1 MKKILASGLAALTIV
16 GGSVALAGIASADD
30 APATT
35 TADGT
40 AGTTDTAAPGKRLGK
55 RGSHLE
61 AAASFLGTTVED
73 LRTRLQGGETLA
85 QIAGNR
91 SAALIDHLVAAAGA
105 RIDEAVASG
114 KLDAAKAAEMK
125 TKTTERITTMV
136 NEGKPAGAPGRG
148 HRGPRGERP
157 AAAPSTSGTS
167 STAPAATSA

>member
-30 APATT
+30 ASGTST
-35 TADGT
+35 TAGS
-40 AGTTDTAAPGKRLGK
+40 TTDAANAARRLGK
-55 RGSHLE
+55 RGPHLE

-85 QIAGNR
+85 QIAGDR

-105 RIDEAVASG
+105 RIDEAVAAG

-125 TKTTERITTMV
+125 TKTAERITTMV
-136 NEGKPAGAPGRG
+136 NEGKPAGGPGRG

-157 AAAPSTSGTS
+157 AGAPSGSVSS
-167 STAPAATSA
+167 STARATTSA